1 MKMMNPH
8 AVGTELKALFSQE
21 LHTFLNEVNG
31 VNLVMLCSSDG
42 FELSYASKKIE
53 RTQGKLQL

>member
-8 AVGTELKALFSQE
+8 AVGTELKTLFSQE
-21 LHTFLNEVNG
+21 FHAFLNEVN
-31 VNLVMLCSSDG
+31 LVILWSSDG